1 MLRMSRFF
9 DLWDLLL
16 VAAIAAMLAYAS
28 VFVENF
34 MSINNLWALIADASE
49 KALLILPMTLL
60 IVTREI
66 DISIASSLALTSV
79 IFGLAIQLGMPVPA
93 AIVVT
98 IFFGGLLGAFIGF
111 LVSRLG
117 LQSLV
122 VTLGTMAMFRGIGY
136 VLIGSDSINS
146 FPESIT
152 DFGYQNIPGTV
163 IAWTIVPFLLLA
175 PLFAI
180 VLQRTP
186 TGKRI
191 YVLGGNPEVA
201 RYSGINTQNMKL
213 ILFII
218 TGVIAAIAGMV
229 YTARFVNARADS
241 AAGMELDIITI
252 VLLGGVNV
260 FGGSGKL
267 TGVILA
273 LVLITIIR
281 SILSFNQI
289 GGDAQGMVIGS
300 LLIGSLLIGNYL
312 RSAMEQI
319 NRSRALREAKG

>member
-34 MSINNLWALIADASE
+34 MSIHNLWALIADASE